1 MERAQLEC
9 FLAIADL
16 QSFTKAADVLHVS
29 QPAVTHRIQALE
41 DQLGVKLIYR
51 TNKSVRLTPEGE
63 LFLPYVKEAW
73 TTLEKG
79 TRKLRE
85 SQRSAHEAVLFRFC
99 EDELYSVLPKLVA
112 HLDKARPEIPV
123 HFIRGNPESNVRAV
137 SEGSADVAFM
147 IRGWFDEETTRGLS
161 FTPLFD
167 DPFCIAMRTDHP
179 LASEN
184 GLSLESLK
192 NQNII
197 VFDDPGYPNNQ
208 KTLTTYLEK
217 HPGAFTI
224 QHVRHMDEALFQIVS
239 SSSVAAVPL
248 HTFPNDRRTI
258 VTPLEDGDILNVGLV
273 TAQNEGSLVKSV
285 VQEAR
290 KAFADYRALTATAQK
305 TPEQAV

>member
-16 QSFTKAADVLHVS
+16 QSFTKAAEALHVS

-41 DQLGVKLIYR
+41 DQLGVKLISR
-51 TNKSVRLTPEGE
+51 TNKSVSLTAEGE

-73 TTLEKG
+73 SILEQG
-79 TRKLRE
+79 ARKLRE
-85 SQRSAHEAVLFRFC
+85 SQKGAQEAVLFRFC
-99 EDELYSVLPKLVA
+99 EDELYSVLPKLVS

-137 SEGSADVAFM
+137 SEGKADVAFM
-147 IRGWFDEETTRGLS
+147 IEGWFDEEATSGLS
-161 FTPLFD
+161 FTHLFD
-167 DPFCIAMRTDHP
+167 DPFCIAMRADHP
-179 LASEN
+179 LAGQTSISIEH
-184 GLSLESLK
+184 LRD
-192 NQNII
+192 QNVI

-208 KTLTTYLEK
+208 KALTAYLDE
-217 HPGAFTI
+217 HPGAFAV

-258 VTPLEDGDILNVGLV
+258 VTPLKDGDVLKVGLV
-273 TAQNEGSLVKSV
+273 TAQSERDPVKTV
-285 VQEAR
+285 VQEAC
-290 KAFADYRALTATAQK
+290 KAFADYRTLPAIAQK
-305 TPEQAV
+305 TSERAV